1 MDTSFV
7 RNESKIA
14 LSVQPPRSLSC
25 QVYDILKNMIIK
37 GEVESGERL
46 MQVQVAQ
53 KLNIS
58 RTPIREAFLMLEH
71 DGLVERIVQGG
82 VRVIPLSIDH
92 INKIFE
98 IRGVLE
104 AYAMEL
110 VCRNITTDGLDELR
124 MIMDKAG
131 KILCSEIFD
140 RETTI
145 NQLLELNTLFHDR
158 IYAATG
164 NEYLEKTIINLKEQV
179 LRMRAIGLR
188 RTESWIQSWGEHRQL
203 IDYIAADRSSDA
215 ASLIKTHVANAAAHV
230 KSVLAKD

>member
-1 MDTSFV
+1 MDTSSV
-7 RNESKIA
+7 RNDSKVE
-14 LSVQPPRSLSC
+14 LSVQPPRSLSG
-25 QVYDILKNMIIK
+25 QVYNILKNMIIK

-110 VCRNITTDGLDELR
+110 ACRNITTDGLDELR

-131 KILCSEIFD
+131 KILRSEIFD

-158 IYAATG
+158 INAATG

-188 RTESWIQSWGEHRQL
+188 RTESWIQSWDEHSQL
-203 IDYIAADRSSDA
+203 IDYIAADRSSEA